1 MPHANK
7 RMRMLA
13 LDAVNAPTS
22 YSFATFA
29 PGISAPFYL
38 TLTLI
43 TNRRILNYNPVN
55 RGQISAMVVF
65 GGGDVQRKM
74 SGHVLKLIHT
84 GHQTRHRQ
92 DRPVSSCGRCEL
104 SINEVGSVVGRLAV
118 GRSRLPVSSAR
129 AARWTSCLGRTHRR
143 GPDARPRTCRSE

>member
-1 MPHANK
+1 MGFERQRMPHANK

-65 GGGDVQRKM
+65 GGGCPEENVR
-74 SGHVLKLIHT
+74 SLLKADSHRTPDTTQT
-84 GHQTRHRQ
+84 G
-92 DRPVSSCGRCEL
+92 P
-104 SINEVGSVVGRLAV
+104 
-118 GRSRLPVSSAR
+118 
-129 AARWTSCLGRTHRR
+129 SCLVLR
-143 GPDARPRTCRSE
+143 AV

>member
-1 MPHANK
+1 MGFERQRMPHANK

-29 PGISAPFYL
+29 PGISPPFYL

-55 RGQISAMVVF
+55 RGQISATVVF
-65 GGGDVQRKM
+65 GGGM
-74 SGHVLKLIHT
+74 SRGKC
-84 GHQTRHRQ
+84 
-92 DRPVSSCGRCEL
+92 PV
-104 SINEVGSVVGRLAV
+104 
-118 GRSRLPVSSAR
+118 
-129 AARWTSCLGRTHRR
+129 TS
-143 GPDARPRTCRSE
+143 